1 MTDIEKLEDI
11 LHRETI
17 KELETDIDEIPNTT
31 KDIEKELRDTL
42 TELNSQDLFI
52 PHAMKLNQT
61 MWKEKFLK
69 PKSELESLRRHRH
82 DLTMI
87 YYAKIVFALL
97 QTAFAM
103 GLIWYITI

>member
-1 MTDIEKLEDI
+1 
-11 LHRETI
+11 
-17 KELETDIDEIPNTT
+17 
-31 KDIEKELRDTL
+31 
-42 TELNSQDLFI
+42 
-52 PHAMKLNQT
+52 MKLNQT

-87 YYAKIVFALL
+87 YYAKIGFALL

>member
-52 PHAMKLNQT
+52 RKTNFLYKLQNC
-61 MWKEKFLK
+61 K
-69 PKSELESLRRHRH
+69 LEILIYSTIKLDSL
-82 DLTMI
+82 M
-87 YYAKIVFALL
+87 
-97 QTAFAM
+97 
-103 GLIWYITI
+103 